1 MLNIRPVQPSDNE
14 MLADIIRQCFQDF
27 GAPTAGTVYEDPTTD
42 DLYALFQKEKS
53 VLWVA
58 EWSGEV
64 VGCCGIF
71 PSKNLPNGYVE
82 LVKLYLSAEARGK
95 GIGKA
100 LMLKSLESAK
110 EFGYR
115 KIYIESLPEF
125 DTAVALYEK
134 SGFIRLNHSIGQS
147 GHPGCNVWMEK
158 EL

>member
-14 MLADIIRQCFQDF
+14 MLAKIIRQCFHDF
-27 GAPTAGTVYEDPTTD
+27 GAPVAGTVYEDPTTD
-42 DLYALFQKEKS
+42 NLFALFRQEKS
-53 VLWVA
+53 LLWVA
-58 EWSGEV
+58 EWEGEV

-71 PSKNLPNGYVE
+71 PSANLPEGYVE
-82 LVKLYLSAEARGK
+82 LVKFYIRAEFRGK

-115 KIYIESLPEF
+115 KIYIESLPKF
-125 DTAVALYEK
+125 DTAVSLYEK

-158 EL
+158 EI